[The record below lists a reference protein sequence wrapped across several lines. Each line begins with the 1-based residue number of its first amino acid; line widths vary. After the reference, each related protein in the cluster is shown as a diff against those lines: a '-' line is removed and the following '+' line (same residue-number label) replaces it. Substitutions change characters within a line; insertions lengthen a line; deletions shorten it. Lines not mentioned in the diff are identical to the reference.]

1 MIEAWFASTRL
12 SCERKLNIRER
23 SCFVYREGQAS
34 QNILACTRSDHSV
47 WTTITW
53 EVWAQTLYVISLVT
67 LPLSTLWTGTDLNQ
81 KLEGGGGG
89 WRHQWH
95 KEGIK
100 KIIHFL
106 TVLLISA
113 YSVYVWVLFISIK
126 TSIMSLLP
134 FHVTFGLVE
143 TSPKVLG
150 HVI

>member
-12 SCERKLNIRER
+12 SCERKLNLQER

-67 LPLSTLWTGTDLNQ
+67 LPLSTLWTCTDLNQ
-81 KLEGGGGG
+81 KLEGGGGL
-89 WRHQWH
+89 
-95 KEGIK
+95 E
-100 KIIHFL
+100 
-106 TVLLISA
+106 A
-113 YSVYVWVLFISIK
+113 SVTQRGDQKNNSLFNCIVNKCLFCLWVLFISIK
-126 TSIMSLLP
+126 TSIMILLP